1 MSLLI
6 LTLVAVIAIVVLPV
20 KLAAG
25 FVGAE
30 RTGFGSALL
39 AAVLQFVLVAIVRLL
54 MPDGLAEIVAALIVG
69 SIVYAYVLGTSV
81 IKGFIISIVA
91 TVIALI
97 SVLMLGTS
105 FALLASA
112 T

>member
-6 LTLVAVIAIVVLPV
+6 LTLVAVVAIVVLPV
-20 KLAAG
+20 KIAAG
-25 FVGAE
+25 LVGAE

-39 AAVLQFVLVAIVRLL
+39 AAVLQFFLVAIVQMV
-54 MPDGLAEIVAALIVG
+54 MPDGFLEIVAAVIVG
-69 SIVYAYVLGTSV
+69 SVVYAYLLGTSV
-81 IKGFIISIVA
+81 MKGLVISIVA
-91 TVIALI
+91 TVIAVI
-97 SVLMLGTS
+97 AVIMFGTS